1 MGIRINLLPRSYQP
15 PKPVG
20 AKEAMIAAAV
30 GLTLFGGGAY
40 YVSAW
45 TGIGRMEQEIQT
57 KTAQVQQV
65 DLKLADAASIKQR
78 EAKVAEAEGDLKAL
92 VGRDWSPLLESLA
105 EMTPQHMTWSELKVV
120 GEQITLKGNARGLID
135 LAQLFGGI
143 VNHPSVDYAGLRY
156 VNEQGILVTLT
167 IKDRD
172 GSVNMSGLIGPA
184 AAGQPAGANQGV
196 QGTASPGVQV
206 PAAQGTTG
214 PATQGTST
222 QGVPSGSA
230 PPIVLGEF
238 RRMDFEVFMELKPLK
253 GGAQGGA

>member
-30 GLTLFGGGAY
+30 GLTIFGGGAY

-65 DLKLADAASIKQR
+65 ELKLADAASIKQR

-120 GEQITLKGNARGLID
+120 GEQISLKGNARGLID

-143 VNHPSVDYAGLRY
+143 VNHPSVDFAGLRY

-172 GSVNMSGLIGPA
+172 GSVNLSGLTGPAAAAQPAGDQAVATPSTQTATTGSPA
-184 AAGQPAGANQGV
+184 AAGQ
-196 QGTASPGVQV
+196 QV
-206 PAAQGTTG
+206 G
-214 PATQGTST
+214 TQGA
-222 QGVPSGSA
+222 PAGSA
-230 PPIVLGEF
+230 PPMVLGEF
-238 RRMDFEVFMELKPLK
+238 RRMEFEVFMELKPLK
-253 GGAQGGA
+253 GGVGGGA